1 LKVKKE
7 GLEKK
12 AATMAGRTFR
22 GHIAV
27 MSTTLLFLFNL
38 AVTIGGIA
46 SLVLLFVIE
55 HSPSRTGWLLVLVA
69 LFTLA
74 SGVIGLFSSTRRG
87 CFTLQL
93 ILLAFSVIGLIA
105 AALSIFFKP
114 SQVLSTMN
122 PQINYSTALKLL
134 KLDSA
139 ILFIT
144 FCVQVAV
151 LVLGVCV
158 NCCDLNDYYQDLE
171 MTNQGQGNLARAQ
184 AEAERQ
190 AARRE
195 SSKANQLAE
204 QMKQKYGKWTGEQ
217 GV

>member
-1 LKVKKE
+1 MHVPFLQVKKE

-12 AATMAGRTFR
+12 SATMAGRTFR

-27 MSTTLLFLFNL
+27 MSTTLLFLLNL

-55 HSPSRTGWLLVLVA
+55 HTPSRTGWLLVLVGA
-69 LFTLA
+69 FTLA
-74 SGVIGLFSSTRRG
+74 SGVIGLCSSTRRG

-105 AALSIFFKP
+105 AALSIFFKS

-122 PQINYSTALKLL
+122 PQINHSTALKLL

-144 FCVQVAV
+144 FCVQVSISV
-151 LVLGVCV
+151 FGP
-158 NCCDLNDYYQDLE
+158 
-171 MTNQGQGNLARAQ
+171 
-184 AEAERQ
+184 
-190 AARRE
+190 
-195 SSKANQLAE
+195 KHF
-204 QMKQKYGKWTGEQ
+204 
-217 GV
+217 

>member
-1 LKVKKE
+1 MHVPFLQVKKE

-12 AATMAGRTFR
+12 TATMAGRTFR

-27 MSTTLLFLFNL
+27 MSTTILFLLNL

-55 HSPSRTGWLLVLVA
+55 HSPSHTGWLLVLVGV
-69 LFTLA
+69 FTLA
-74 SGVIGLFSSTRRG
+74 SGVIGLCSSTRRG

-105 AALSIFFKP
+105 AALSIFFKS

-122 PQINYSTALKLL
+122 PQINQSTALKLL

-144 FCVQVAV
+144 FCVQVSISV
-151 LVLGVCV
+151 FGP
-158 NCCDLNDYYQDLE
+158 
-171 MTNQGQGNLARAQ
+171 
-184 AEAERQ
+184 
-190 AARRE
+190 
-195 SSKANQLAE
+195 KHF
-204 QMKQKYGKWTGEQ
+204 
-217 GV
+217 